1 MMFRLIGAFLL
12 ARAASV
18 SAQTSCTLCQG
29 NAAPAKGN
37 SSFFGTF
44 TCDEIAALP
53 LSAENCTDLEDFNAA
68 FICGCPGAEAGTCPG
83 ICPDGAP
90 VGLPDLEIPGEFAVS
105 CEVWDLYAK
114 ATSNDTQCATF
125 ADPAI
130 ATYCG
135 CPGSPNAT
143 CTGIC
148 ANGQPVPDPSLLVRD
163 LFTCGFLD
171 NSARFLNETECADPQ
186 TQAFAAA
193 CGCDG
198 ANSTL
203 AGCTLCPGN
212 AAPANGD
219 FLLGEGV
226 SCSLIAQSAPFTA
239 EPECPDFVGSSL
251 SAICGCP
258 GLEPGTC
265 AGVCPDGSPV
275 GLPDVVISDNATC
288 GFLDSIAM
296 FVSNDTLCAEFQQP
310 STICG
315 CPGVPQ
321 KELCSLCEDGSE
333 LPDPTFPVIGDSYTC
348 SDVSDDF
355 LFNSSIAECSAIQAT
370 AGVYW

>member
-1 MMFRLIGAFLL
+1 MFRLIGAFLL

-90 VGLPDLEIPGEFAVS
+90 VGSPDLEIPFELAT

-114 ATSNDTQCATF
+114 ATSNDTQCAFF
-125 ADPAI
+125 ADPVI

-135 CPGSPNAT
+135 CPGSANAT

-148 ANGQPVPDPSLLVRD
+148 ANGQPVPDPSLLVFD
-163 LFTCGFLD
+163 LFTCGVLD

-203 AGCTLCPGN
+203 PACTLCPGN

-275 GLPDVVISDNATC
+275 GLPDLVVYAGATC
-288 GFLDSIAM
+288 GVLDAIAKAT
-296 FVSNDTLCAEFQQP
+296 SNDTACADYQEA
-310 STICG
+310 SAICG

-321 KELCSLCEDGSE
+321 VEVCTLCEDGSE
-333 LPDPTFPVIGDSYTC
+333 LPDQNFLVIGNSYTC
-348 SDVSDDF
+348 SDVLDDF
-355 LFNSSIAECSAIQAT
+355 LFNSSKAECSAIQAT